1 MTVYYRG
8 PHALIT
14 EDVLEVWSPQHRV
27 FQISELTSMYVVD
40 GGSGWNRSLW
50 ARLRAPSVP
59 SELRATHRG
68 ADVLLFSS
76 ADAQTFGQ
84 VRRALA
90 RVRERHADRV

>member
-8 PHALIT
+8 RHALIT

-27 FQISELTSMYVVD
+27 FHISELTNIYVVD
-40 GGSGWNRSLW
+40 GGSRWSRPLW
-50 ARLRAPSVP
+50 GRRRTPWVP
-59 SELRATHRG
+59 YELRAIHRG
-68 ADVLLFSS
+68 VDVLLFSCT
-76 ADAQTFGQ
+76 DARTFGQ